1 MKIIKGIGKFVVSA
15 GIGIANTL
23 MGGLVLSKSWGWFI
37 VAKFESLPA
46 LSLLD
51 AVGFQFVVSVLF
63 TNMYMA
69 IIERKPKDPDH
80 DKWLNGTI
88 RSAMLLCMGWPA
100 ILLFAWGWHSFMVS
114 P

>member
-46 LSLLD
+46 LS
-51 AVGFQFVVSVLF
+51 
-63 TNMYMA
+63 
-69 IIERKPKDPDH
+69 K
-80 DKWLNGTI
+80 
-88 RSAMLLCMGWPA
+88 
-100 ILLFAWGWHSFMVS
+100 
-114 P
+114 